1 MIEQIILSQYQL
13 ENIKNRYPEFE
24 LSYESMLHNKVPEK
38 YNLAFAIPLGK
49 KCIAW
54 FTFFNDKN
62 VVLLMELNKEK
73 RIVNAKIMPCI
84 FDEKLCIN
92 TLIYGVYFSEY
103 NIFMIEDIHYYKGI
117 KISKLN
123 LKSKFHYIQN
133 VLNVIE
139 KKNDH
144 LLFSLPVFW
153 EYKENSDIIPKDILN
168 TIPYQI
174 HHIQYKSLNEIV
186 PYLNSNYN
194 KLEKVEKSKLD
205 MPIYIPIKQDFKK
218 PQFKLPTIFLV
229 KADIQFD
236 IYRLFVYGKSN
247 SKIYYN
253 TAFIPDYKTSV
264 FMNKIFRKIKEND
277 NLDYIE
283 ESDDEEDFQ
292 NIEQDKYVDMNKE
305 VQMECTFNYKFK
317 RWIPNKI
324 VYNRKIIHISQLQYF
339 NK

>member
-1 MIEQIILSQYQL
+1 MIEQIILSPYQL

-73 RIVNAKIMPCI
+73 RIVNAKIMPCR

-133 VLNVIE
+133 
-139 KKNDH
+139 
-144 LLFSLPVFW
+144 
-153 EYKENSDIIPKDILN
+153 
-168 TIPYQI
+168 
-174 HHIQYKSLNEIV
+174 
-186 PYLNSNYN
+186 
-194 KLEKVEKSKLD
+194 
-205 MPIYIPIKQDFKK
+205 
-218 PQFKLPTIFLV
+218 
-229 KADIQFD
+229 
-236 IYRLFVYGKSN
+236 
-247 SKIYYN
+247 
-253 TAFIPDYKTSV
+253 
-264 FMNKIFRKIKEND
+264 
-277 NLDYIE
+277 
-283 ESDDEEDFQ
+283 
-292 NIEQDKYVDMNKE
+292 
-305 VQMECTFNYKFK
+305 
-317 RWIPNKI
+317 
-324 VYNRKIIHISQLQYF
+324 
-339 NK
+339 